1 MYLCNKTLF
10 HTVGA
15 DFFTI
20 DKKTGSVHVKSPI
33 DREAYS
39 FEDMEEPS
47 VYLKLKI
54 HCPPLNDPPATQ
66 PLHLSDANQIVYDP
80 TTTLVQLV
88 IVDTNDNVPTFADKH
103 IVVGYPVQDVANNI
117 IPKHLLQVKVNDF
130 WQPIADR

>member
-1 MYLCNKTLF
+1 MNYLYNKTLF
-10 HTVGA
+10 RTVGA

-20 DKKTGSVHVKSPI
+20 DKNTGAIHVKSPI

-54 HCPPLNDPPATQ
+54 HCPPLDDPPAVQ
-66 PLHLSDANQIVYDP
+66 PLHLSELNQIVYDP

-88 IVDTNDNVPTFADKH
+88 IVDTNDNVPVFVDNH
-103 IVVGYPVQDVANNI
+103 IVVGYPVQEVANDI
-117 IPKHLLQVKVNDF
+117 IPNYLLQVKVNNY
-130 WQPIADR
+130 

>member
-1 MYLCNKTLF
+1 MIYLCNKTLF
-10 HTVGA
+10 FTVGA
-15 DFFTI
+15 DFFSI
-20 DKKTGSVHVKSPI
+20 DKTTGAVHVKSPI

-54 HCPPLNDPPATQ
+54 HCPPLDDPPATL
-66 PLHLSDANQIVYDP
+66 PLHLSDVDQIVYDP

-88 IVDTNDNVPTFADKH
+88 IVDINDNVPTFPDKH

-117 IPKHLLQVKVNDF
+117 IPNHLLQVKVITF
-130 WQPIADR
+130 